1 MQYSFTLTFVH
12 HDGSLMNGRMEFQ
25 LHSLSLGK
33 DKKRGKVDN
42 VSKKMYFYFSTFYII
57 LGEIFIYFHVMF
69 CETHKM
75 IF

>member
-1 MQYSFTLTFVH
+1 
-12 HDGSLMNGRMEFQ
+12 MNGRMEFQ

-75 IF
+75 IFWHKTFNKILVTFKRE